1 MNEDF
6 NPYNHFS
13 EGMTT
18 EADSAPQAPEA
29 PQPEPQAPVR
39 PARPVP
45 PQGAVRPAQPV
56 PPQGAVRPAQP
67 VPPQGAV
74 RPAQPVPPQGT
85 ARPLPPVPPQ
95 PVPPQYMP
103 MPQPMPVQPQP
114 APKRDPR
121 DTAKLFGVISF
132 IIGCFVLP
140 ATAMI
145 FFNFR
150 SSVSEKFGFAT
161 TYSLVLSLP
170 AVIFG
175 VLSLLKKPEK
185 RLFPM
190 LGIAFA
196 AVLLLCAF
204 ITYFFMVNGE
214 PAATSTIY

>member
-39 PARPVP
+39 PAR
-45 PQGAVRPAQPV
+45 
-56 PPQGAVRPAQP
+56 
-67 VPPQGAV
+67 
-74 RPAQPVPPQGT
+74 
-85 ARPLPPVPPQ
+85 

-214 PAATSTIY
+214 PVATSTIY

>member
-56 PPQGAVRPAQP
+56 PPQGAVRPM
-67 VPPQGAV
+67 
-74 RPAQPVPPQGT
+74 
-85 ARPLPPVPPQ
+85 PPVPPQ
-95 PVPPQYMP
+95 PVPPQYMS

-185 RLFPM
+185 RLF
-190 LGIAFA
+190 L
-196 AVLLLCAF
+196 
-204 ITYFFMVNGE
+204 
-214 PAATSTIY
+214 SSW